1 MNFTRSVK
9 VKSKIKKTI
18 SIVILSTLG
27 IMAFLPLYWM
37 VITAIQQP
45 TLAFKVP
52 PEFIPRHP
60 TFGNFQELFERHDIF
75 RWTLNSIIVAGTVTV
90 VQIFFCAMAGYSLAK
105 KQFPG
110 NKFLLSIYI
119 ASMMI
124 PTQVT
129 IVPLYIMIAK
139 MHMVD
144 TYWGLILPGIAAPV
158 GVFLMRQFML
168 SLPTELLD
176 AAKIDGAG
184 EFRIF
189 MSIVLPMSKSAM
201 AVLGIFTFVG
211 QWNAFLWP
219 LIVTNSSKMRPLQAG
234 LALIQEEVPMKYAY
248 LMAAATYAAIPMI
261 IVFFAFQRY
270 FLRGITVGA
279 LKG

>member
-9 VKSKIKKTI
+9 VKSKIKKII

-60 TFGNFQELFERHDIF
+60 TFGNFQELFERRDIF

-110 NKFLLSIYI
+110 NKFLFSIYI

-219 LIVTNSSKMRPLQAG
+219 LIVTNSSKMRTLQAG